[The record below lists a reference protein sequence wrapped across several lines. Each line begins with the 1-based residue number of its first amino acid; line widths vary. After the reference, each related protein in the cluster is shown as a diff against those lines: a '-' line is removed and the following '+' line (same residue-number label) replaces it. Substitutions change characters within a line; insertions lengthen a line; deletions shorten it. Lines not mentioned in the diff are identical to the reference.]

1 MLAAIGAFSGFGA
14 GATPQPAHQPAGWGV
29 STMYLNVM
37 ETRVQYKGDLSDLSR
52 MLTLV
57 LADCLRGGVPSRL
70 LAATIV
76 PTGHAPVAVRLGG
89 TAHSRNQHVGNLH
102 KRDQRHDEVTE

>member
-1 MLAAIGAFSGFGA
+1 VLMLAAIGAFSGFGA
-14 GATPQPAHQPAGWGV
+14 GATPQPAGWGV

-76 PTGHAPVAVRLGG
+76 PPGHAPVAVRLGG

>member
-14 GATPQPAHQPAGWGV
+14 GATPKPAGWGV

-76 PTGHAPVAVRLGG
+76 PPGHAAVAVRLCG
-89 TAHSRNQHVGNLH
+89 TAYSRNQHVGNLH
-102 KRDQRHDEVTE
+102 KSDRAAILT

>member
-1 MLAAIGAFSGFGA
+1 
-14 GATPQPAHQPAGWGV
+14 
-29 STMYLNVM
+29 MYLNVM
-37 ETRVQYKGDLSDLSR
+37 EIRVQHKGELSDLSR

-76 PTGHAPVAVRLGG
+76 PRVTRRL
-89 TAHSRNQHVGNLH
+89 RCV
-102 KRDQRHDEVTE
+102 

>member
-14 GATPQPAHQPAGWGV
+14 GASPQPAGWVV
-29 STMYLNVM
+29 SSMYLNVM

-76 PTGHAPVAVRLGG
+76 PPGHAAVAVRLRG

-102 KRDQRHDEVTE
+102 KSDRIRATEQLS

>member
-1 MLAAIGAFSGFGA
+1 
-14 GATPQPAHQPAGWGV
+14 
-29 STMYLNVM
+29 MYLNVM
-37 ETRVQYKGDLSDLSR
+37 EIRVQHKGELSDLSR

-76 PTGHAPVAVRLGG
+76 PPGHAPVAVRLGG